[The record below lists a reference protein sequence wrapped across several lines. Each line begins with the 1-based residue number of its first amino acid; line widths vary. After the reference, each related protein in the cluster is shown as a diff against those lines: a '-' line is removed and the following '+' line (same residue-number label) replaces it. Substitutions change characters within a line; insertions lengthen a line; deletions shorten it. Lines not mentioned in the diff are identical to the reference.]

1 MISRDGIDGIG
12 RNLVLTFTATTAAA
26 ATTDASAPDEN
37 TAETP
42 LHDHRPRPGLI
53 AVNRYSVSV
62 ETFRDL
68 FRDLHLRHIIH
79 NLVSSSSQQK
89 HQHQQEGQWQ

>member
-1 MISRDGIDGIG
+1 MYVARRIG
-12 RNLVLTFTATTAAA
+12 RDLILTFTALTAAA
-26 ATTDASAPDEN
+26 NTDASAPDEN

-53 AVNRYSVSV
+53 AVNRYSFSV

-79 NLVSSSSQQK
+79 NLVSCSSQQ
-89 HQHQQEGQWQ
+89 